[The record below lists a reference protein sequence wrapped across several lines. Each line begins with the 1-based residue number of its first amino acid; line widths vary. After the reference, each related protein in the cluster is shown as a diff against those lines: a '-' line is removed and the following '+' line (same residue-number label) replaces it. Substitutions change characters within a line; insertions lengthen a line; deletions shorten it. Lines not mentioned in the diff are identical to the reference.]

1 MIKALYNAGF
11 SDPDQKQHYAYSHVE
26 FYAHKRVGGL
36 KLNKEFFDN
45 YKHVMRN
52 QDKWLD
58 QFNVY
63 RRKKNDVYAQ
73 ALVTLYD
80 DLALGKVATLDEF
93 YIRFN
98 KLLKPKRGKAAKL
111 QKHTNARILGAI
123 ELAGEEALDNRTLY
137 KEIHRLAAKLSHTNT
152 TSSETNDL
160 LSELIKEQH
169 PHQLTNKQ
177 YDDLHKRLVNKIEI
191 MEKQI
196 SALEATLLR
205 MRDKDGKPDKV
216 AFRAYQLYGIIKL
229 EIAVGETVVH
239 DVRDWA
245 KRVPFGVNAMK
256 EPFKLLVKLGALDL
270 IEKGVKSSIKGKAS
284 SYKRLV

>member
-11 SDPDQKQHYAYSHVE
+11 SDPEQKQHYAYSQVE

-36 KLNKEFFDN
+36 KLDKEFFDS
-45 YKHVMRN
+45 YKHVMHY

-58 QFNVY
+58 QFNVF

-80 DLALGKVATLDEF
+80 DLVLGKVETLDEF
-93 YIRFN
+93 YRRFN
-98 KLLKPKRGKAAKL
+98 KLLRPKRGKAAKL
-111 QKHTNARILGAI
+111 QKQINARIIGAI

-137 KEIHRLAAKLSHTNT
+137 IEIHRLAAKLSHTNT

-177 YDDLHKRLVNKIEI
+177 YDDLYKRLLNKIEI

-216 AFRAYQLYGIIKL
+216 AFQAYQLYGIIKL

-256 EPFKLLVKLGALDL
+256 EPLELLVKLGALDL
-270 IEKGVKSSIKGKAS
+270 IEKGVKSSIKGKPS